1 MGCTR
6 WAHASR
12 SSFEFLLPFSN
23 SLQRV
28 FSVRS
33 CRSSADASSA
43 FCLKPD
49 GFACWPVQ
57 LPGEAPG
64 LGCTT
69 QAEIVL
75 WRPGSS
81 HCANPLSRYWS
92 WPLPGIRS
100 KSVAGR
106 SDWLSSSLRC
116 SYRNPARVWQLLA
129 AGVDGICVRSCQQGG
144 TIKPSVALLAGGCRG
159 HFCRHPG
166 VQALVPIKEKRN
178 LIFC

>member
-1 MGCTR
+1 MPPEAPLNSYCHFR
-6 WAHASR
+6 IHSR
-12 SSFEFLLPFSN
+12 G
-23 SLQRV
+23 QRV

-69 QAEIVL
+69 EAEIVL
-75 WRPGSS
+75 WRAGSS

-100 KSVAGR
+100 RSVAGR

-159 HFCRHPG
+159 HFCRLPG